1 MASLAK
7 GSSRLTGALKS
18 DDTFY
23 MAQALREMGVQIIEP
38 DDVTFIVNS
47 DGTLKEP
54 SGPIFLGNAG
64 TAMRFLTAAAILIEG
79 SIVVDGDENMR
90 RRPIAPLVKAL
101 RSLGV
106 DITADTGCPPVAIRG
121 KGDIK
126 SNHII
131 IDAALSSQYASALLM
146 VSACQSQSTD
156 LELSSAAIEALG
168 ASGYIDITI
177 NTMRSFG
184 AFVEQTSPST
194 WRVSPTGYTATN
206 FAIEPDASAATY
218 FWAAEALT
226 KGSINLGLST
236 VSLTQPDASAY
247 ALIACFPN
255 LPAVI
260 NGSQIQDAIPTLAVL
275 AAFNQTPVR
284 FTGIANLRVKECDRI
299 AALACE
305 LSKIV
310 PGLAY
315 EDGDDLII
323 NPNLNLIDQALPAR
337 INTYCDHRI
346 AMSLAL
352 AGLKLNGITI
362 LDPDCVSKTYP
373 GYWKAL
379 RAVGVE
385 FVEDIN

>member
-1 MASLAK
+1 
-7 GSSRLTGALKS
+7 
-18 DDTFY
+18 
-23 MAQALREMGVQIIEP
+23 
-38 DDVTFIVNS
+38 
-47 DGTLKEP
+47 
-54 SGPIFLGNAG
+54 
-64 TAMRFLTAAAILIEG
+64 
-79 SIVVDGDENMR
+79 
-90 RRPIAPLVKAL
+90 
-101 RSLGV
+101 
-106 DITADTGCPPVAIRG
+106 
-121 KGDIK
+121 
-126 SNHII
+126 
-131 IDAALSSQYASALLM
+131 M